1 VLKQKRNKKIV
12 CALTMTSLRE
22 IIKPNKKFN
31 LINLDE
37 KKTVEFWIICLVVVI
52 DLIFS
57 VIINLVIYRF
67 GIFNWIYDIS
77 GFVTPT
83 MLAYTILYL
92 VIIGL
97 LIIYLGKLK
106 PKDLGFSTSKLWQG
120 VLIVFVGWFII
131 QIAGVIYSLIMS
143 GTLTIDSYMVQSS
156 AKLIITKNVVQWFF
170 NAPYEEFLFRE
181 FLLTQLYLQ
190 IKNRLID
197 DPKSVK
203 KSLTR
208 SLIISQLI
216 FSFMHIPNRILWVV
230 SSESYTVKEIIWA
243 AVNPLQYGVLF
254 ILGLTFALLY
264 HRTDNIFIVIGIHAL
279 FNEPN
284 SLFFPKWIGSIL
296 IYVLAIIIILFYPFF
311 VSKYS
316 KEKEII
322 AEKDKIP

>member
-1 VLKQKRNKKIV
+1 
-12 CALTMTSLRE
+12 MTSLRE

-31 LINLDE
+31 LIDLDE
-37 KKTVEFWIICLVVVI
+37 KKAVELWIICLVVVV

-67 GIFNWIYDIS
+67 GLFSWIYNIT
-77 GFVTPT
+77 GFITPT

-97 LIIYLGKLK
+97 LMIYLGKLK

-120 VLIVFVGWFII
+120 VLIVIVGWFII

-143 GTLTIDSYMVQSS
+143 GTLKFDSYMVQSS
-156 AKLIITKNVVQWFF
+156 AKLIIIKNVSQWVF
-170 NAPYEEFLFRE
+170 NAPFEEFLFRE
-181 FLLTQLYLQ
+181 FLITQLYLQ
-190 IKNRLID
+190 FKNKLTN

-243 AVNPLQYGVLF
+243 AVNPLQYGVLI

-264 HRTDNIFIVIGIHAL
+264 HRTDNIFIVIGIHSL

-284 SLFFPKWIGSIL
+284 SLFFPRWIGSIL
-296 IYVLAIIIILFYPFF
+296 IYVLAIILILFYPFF
-311 VSKYS
+311 ISKLS
-316 KEKEII
+316 KEKEIVTKEDI
-322 AEKDKIP
+322 IL